1 MQQNLSCQY
10 FGWYF
15 DVSNL
20 LQEGDNLIAVHTLYQ
35 GLINRVWQ
43 SGDNRHGLILDLD
56 IDGKTAVSSDQ
67 TFRLSP
73 HTAYSE
79 TGICGYDTQFL
90 ERYDSGASEVGF
102 EQVGFDDRYWKNAE
116 INQNDDH
123 ILVRQKSGMLEFEKV
138 FPIKTEIFGNRILYD
153 FGSNYVGYLVVKA
166 EGKKG
171 DLVTVRCAQELN
183 DDGSL
188 RYKLR
193 ANCTYEEG
201 WILAEGESILDWY
214 DYKSFRYA
222 ELSFPKNAEIKEV
235 YFLVRHY
242 PFELKGELKPEYRE
256 NQNLK
261 NIWELCVNTQKYG
274 VQEVIQ
280 DCMEREKGF
289 YLGDG
294 CYTALTNM
302 ILTGDDS
309 MVRKLIDDAF
319 STEVITD
326 TLVTCMCCSFMQE
339 IAEYPLGLDRFGGDV
354 LSKLIWGAQASLL
367 IGVISTAIGL
377 AGGALLGLIAGT
389 FGGWVDNVVMR
400 FVDILLSVPNLL
412 LAVSIAAVLGQSQLA
427 VMIAI
432 GASQVPIFARL
443 LRASMLQQ
451 RSSDYVLSAQTLG
464 LGRGHI
470 TMSHVLPNSVGPVI
484 VQGTLTLATAVIDA
498 AALSFLGLG
507 GGRPE
512 TAEWGRM
519 LTYAQA
525 ELAIAPW
532 LAFLPGICIAV
543 TALGFTLLGESLR
556 EAMDPRTRAR

>member
-1 MQQNLSCQY
+1 MSSSILPPAPSGGPVDDTVVVDAELLAARTQGG
-10 FGWYF
+10 FWR
-15 DVSNL
+15 DVFRRLRRSPTAWI
-20 LQEGDNLIAVHTLYQ
+20 GAVIVFLF
-35 GLINRVWQ
+35 V
-43 SGDNRHGLILDLD
+43 
-56 IDGKTAVSSDQ
+56 AVSLLAPWLAPYPQ
-67 TFRLSP
+67 LALPGARLITPTSIP
-73 HTAYSE
+73 GPGE
-79 TGICGYDTQFL
+79 
-90 ERYDSGASEVGF
+90 
-102 EQVGFDDRYWKNAE
+102 
-116 INQNDDH
+116 
-123 ILVRQKSGMLEFEKV
+123 
-138 FPIKTEIFGNRILYD
+138 
-153 FGSNYVGYLVVKA
+153 
-166 EGKKG
+166 
-171 DLVTVRCAQELN
+171 
-183 DDGSL
+183 
-188 RYKLR
+188 
-193 ANCTYEEG
+193 
-201 WILAEGESILDWY
+201 LAE
-214 DYKSFRYA
+214 F
-222 ELSFPKNAEIKEV
+222 
-235 YFLVRHY
+235 
-242 PFELKGELKPEYRE
+242 
-256 NQNLK
+256 
-261 NIWELCVNTQKYG
+261 
-274 VQEVIQ
+274 
-280 DCMEREKGF
+280 
-289 YLGDG
+289 
-294 CYTALTNM
+294 
-302 ILTGDDS
+302 
-309 MVRKLIDDAF
+309 
-319 STEVITD
+319 
-326 TLVTCMCCSFMQE
+326 
-339 IAEYPLGLDRFGGDV
+339 PLGLDRFGGDV

-367 IGVISTAIGL
+367 IGVISTAFGL
-377 AGGALLGLIAGT
+377 AGGAVLGLVAGT

-464 LGRGHI
+464 LGRGRI